1 MKKIKLNTTFKW
13 GEIEIPKM
21 KKKIFDGV
29 RVLISEDGDE
39 FISHNIDALFKAY
52 ADVYFYE
59 IRDEIEIGE
68 MEEMGVT
75 ELWEYCREVALRDSN
90 SIFGIKRLR
99 LKDKPLYVLS
109 IN

>member
-21 KKKIFDGV
+21 KKKIFDGE
-29 RVLISEDGDE
+29 RVLISEDDDE
-39 FISHNIDALFKAY
+39 FISSSINALFKAY
-52 ADVYFYE
+52 ADVYFYA

-75 ELWEYCREVALRDSN
+75 ELWEYCKEVALRDSN
-90 SIFGIKRLR
+90 SIFKIKK
-99 LKDKPLYVLS
+99 LKYKTLYVLS

>member
-1 MKKIKLNTTFKW
+1 MKTIKLNTTFKW
-13 GEIEIPKM
+13 GAKVPKM
-21 KKKIFDGV
+21 EKKIFDGV

-39 FISHNIDALFKAY
+39 FISRNIDALFKAY
-52 ADVYFYE
+52 ADAYFYE
-59 IRDEIEIGE
+59 IRDTLEIEE

-90 SIFGIKRLR
+90 SIFKIKKIK
-99 LKDKPLYVLS
+99 LKDKTLYVLS